1 MHTKRLVRTE
11 NETLLSRDAMCQH
24 LAQCLEALSSWHP
37 RKSGCSLHLGCCVIF
52 LKEWKRLW
60 QEQKQEEHWRKG
72 QQRGGICQAEGGE
85 GQGTLW
91 SFSYSHEELNGKG
104 VQLLSSSS
112 WVLIHPS
119 PSSSHGSLPLLIAP
133 STPLKSIIYQNGEA
147 LPKLS
152 SQSVTRCNAVTVSPS
167 HSPPTVPRSSTIVS
181 ICYKYYACVCA
192 RVTVCLH
199 LHKKQ
204 FSKKERKLKNSAFWV
219 GFFVV
224 VFAQTVL
231 GFSVSTKHY

>member
-1 MHTKRLVRTE
+1 MNRKWNPVVKGYYVSAFGSVSRCIKFLASLEEWVQLASGLLRHLPEGVEMPLARTE
-11 NETLLSRDAMCQH
+11 AGGT
-24 LAQCLEALSSWHP
+24 
-37 RKSGCSLHLGCCVIF
+37 
-52 LKEWKRLW
+52 LKEGTAAGWYLPGRGR
-60 QEQKQEEHWRKG
+60 WRSG
-72 QQRGGICQAEGGE
+72 H
-85 GQGTLW
+85 TLLW
-91 SFSYSHEELNGKG
+91 SFSYGHEELSGKG

-147 LPKLS
+147 LPQLS
-152 SQSVTRCNAVTVSPS
+152 SQSVTKCNAASVSPS
-167 HSPPTVPRSSTIVS
+167 HSPPTVPRNSAIVP

-192 RVTVCLH
+192 RVNVCLH

-204 FSKKERKLKNSAFWV
+204 FSKKERKLENFAFWV

-224 VFAQTVL
+224 VVFAQTFL